1 MQKKIE
7 AYIFDKSK
15 KNNIKIKN
23 SRNGIY
29 SNKQTNDGA
38 ELVVVL
44 FFSDLKKL
52 VISKVNV
59 GLVGVGPLARAKEC
73 DEQGP

>member
-15 KNNIKIKN
+15 KYIKIKKPQKWN
-23 SRNGIY
+23 LF
-29 SNKQTNDGA
+29 KQTYDGA